1 MLKPL
6 LDFARRHIILFGTTK
21 FTTGLLVGFALGVYF
36 LPILTEE
43 KGLDSSALAQLEASA
58 ERSGTFTRD
67 LPGSD
72 AFHWGEGTVRA
83 SASRIWLEGRVSPG
97 PDYRLYLTPSLAT
110 DEESFL
116 KIKDQSVQVGEVKAF
131 SNFSLDVPPGI
142 DVGAYPAVL
151 IWCEAFGEFITA
163 ATLN

>member
-1 MLKPL
+1 MLKPIF
-6 LDFARRHIILFGTTK
+6 DFARRHIILFGAAK
-21 FTTGLLVGFALGVYF
+21 FTAGLVIGFALGVYF

-43 KGLDSSALAQLEASA
+43 KGLDSAALAQLEASA

-83 SASRIWLEGRVSPG
+83 GASRIWLEGRISPG
-97 PDYRLYLTPSLAT
+97 PDYRLYLTPTLAT
-110 DEESFL
+110 DEDSFL
-116 KIKDQSVQVGEVKAF
+116 QIKDQSVQVGEIKAF
-131 SNFSLDVPPGI
+131 SNFSLDVPAGI
-142 DVGAYPAVL
+142 NVGSYKAVL

-163 ATLN
+163 AELR